1 MWKKT
6 LCMEAKQELGDFYNV
21 HSLYGWSMSIA
32 SQKWGECGLRS
43 HPYPSNLTLTCA
55 VFFRAAR
62 DSTGHRSVAFSR
74 STFPGT
80 GQYAQHWLGDNFAE
94 WDNMRW
100 SISGMFEFNMF
111 GMPYV
116 CRAMY
121 TMTSLV
127 FISMKQ
133 KQVFV
138 AGRGRHL
145 WLHWW
150 HDGGN
155 VCALAGSWGFLSF
168 LSQSQCWRIRS

>member
-1 MWKKT
+1 MFT
-6 LCMEAKQELGDFYNV
+6 VCTVGACPSPVRSEANV
-21 HSLYGWSMSIA
+21 DYIHLDTDPKI
-32 SQKWGECGLRS
+32 
-43 HPYPSNLTLTCA
+43 TCV

-145 WLHWW
+145 WLHW
-150 HDGGN
+150 
-155 VCALAGSWGFLSF
+155 
-168 LSQSQCWRIRS
+168 